1 MPDNQMDAQQLEL
14 ALGFF
19 DSDYYLTAHPSI
31 DLAGLSPFKHYL
43 QLGWR
48 LGFNPSERFDGNAY
62 LKSHSDVARADM
74 NPLLHYAL
82 AGRVENRLFSSVRER
97 ADRTTSSQATSAA
110 TASVPKSEQ
119 GLPGKL
125 VTERKVEREMPQTS
139 SSEFTSAGK
148 PALELELDPA
158 QDSSNAYSDPVLPPR
173 KSLEMVGPLEGDKLA
188 MSLAFFDEGYY
199 LSNDPD
205 IDLGD
210 LSAFEHYVQSGWKE
224 GFNPSEKFDGNAY
237 LKLHVDVAAAGMNP
251 LVHYALAGHG
261 EKRSLTSLTAGS
273 KLSYDYE
280 TPRAYFSEDYYV
292 RQLADGEL
300 QGMDPYD
307 HYMTVGWKKLY
318 NPQDQFNTR
327 EYLSRNPDVEIS
339 GVNPLAHYACFGVH
353 EGRSIGSIEELIHST
368 INFSDPAIFAL
379 NEHQILARAQDFL
392 LPMDIADTQKL
403 CVFVLPEHNAM
414 SGGIFSIF
422 SIVNQLRKT
431 RREHGYDVILM
442 TRPNPQGLTY
452 VRNSA
457 FRNSETVYR
466 FEQLRIFRN
475 VRDLQ
480 LHIPEYATVDFVRNM
495 SKEMMSYLLR
505 RDTVHINVLNQ
516 NIRLMPE
523 EYRFRDLRRIATSI
537 GLSAAHHAYASQEW
551 ADTYQLPTLLLP
563 AYTDLTEYPGLPFS
577 RKEKLIITSDDAAPY
592 RARVEE
598 KLKQLKDYEFVS
610 IKNMTFDKYMDLAT
624 RCRFSISFGEG
635 FDGYV
640 AQPIYQGGIGFAL
653 YTDEFFPN
661 DRFLAYENFFASEK
675 DMIDKIVPTIRRLE
689 ADQKRYEAL
698 NTSLRAEWDALYSFD
713 DYLARIGK
721 LVRKEYEK
729 FPGPI
734 CTTAPILSPAAGKK
748 KDAPGGKKVGTAGTL
763 KSPQE
768 APMNGAR
775 RGS

>member
-1 MPDNQMDAQQLEL
+1 MDAQQLEF

-19 DSDYYLTAHPSI
+19 DSDHYLTAHPSI
-31 DLAGLSPFKHYL
+31 DLAGLSPFQHYL

-62 LKSHSDVARADM
+62 LKNHSDVAIADM

-82 AGRVENRLFSSVRER
+82 AGRVENRLFSPVRR
-97 ADRTTSSQATSAA
+97 PTGLTTSSLATTAA
-110 TASVPKSEQ
+110 TASAPDSEPRLS
-119 GLPGKL
+119 GRL
-125 VTERKVEREMPQTS
+125 VTEHEIEPEIPRTS
-139 SSEFTSAGK
+139 SSKYTSAAK

-158 QDSSNAYSDPVLPPR
+158 GGSANAYRDPAVTQSKP
-173 KSLEMVGPLEGDKLA
+173 LERVGPLEGDKLVMA
-188 MSLAFFDEGYY
+188 LAFFDEGYY
-199 LSNDPD
+199 LSNYPD
-205 IDLGD
+205 TDLGG
-210 LSAFEHYVQSGWKE
+210 LSAFEHYVHIGFKE
-224 GFNPSEKFDGNAY
+224 GFSPSEKFDGNAY
-237 LKLHVDVAAAGMNP
+237 LKLHVDVAATGMNP
-251 LVHYALAGHG
+251 LVHYALSGHA
-261 EKRSLTSLTAGS
+261 EKRSLTSLTAGA
-273 KLSYDYE
+273 KLNYDYE

-292 RQLADGEL
+292 RQLAAGEL
-300 QGMDPYD
+300 QGMNPYD
-307 HYMTVGWKKLY
+307 HYMTIGWKKLY

-327 EYLSRNPDVEIS
+327 EYLSRNPDVEIA

-353 EGRSIGSIEELIHST
+353 EGRSIGSFEEVFHST

-392 LPMDIADTQKL
+392 LPIDIVDTQKL

-442 TRPNPQGLTY
+442 TRPNPNGLTY
-452 VRNSA
+452 LRNSA

-466 FEQLRIFRN
+466 FDQLRIFRN

-495 SKEMMSYLLR
+495 SQEMMSYLLR

-523 EYRFRDLRRIATSI
+523 ESRFRDLRRIATSI

-551 ADTYQLPTLLLP
+551 ADTYQLPTLLMP

-577 RKEKLIITSDDAAPY
+577 KKEKLIITSDDAAPY
-592 RARVEE
+592 RAKVEE

-610 IKNMTFDKYMDLAT
+610 IKNMTFDRYMDLAS

-640 AQPIYQGGIGFAL
+640 AQPMYQGGIGFAL

-713 DYLARIGK
+713 DYIARIGK

-729 FPGPI
+729 FPGPVPSEAVSGP
-734 CTTAPILSPAAGKK
+734 TLNGKKGPAPAKRAAGLL
-748 KDAPGGKKVGTAGTL
+748 KDRSSQPVSGPRN
-763 KSPQE
+763 S
-768 APMNGAR
+768 
-775 RGS
+775 